1 VRRSWLVLTALAVA
15 CPLLGGC
22 VVTAG
27 SGRSG
32 AWAGFVFLFFPLFL
46 VLLVTALARAG
57 RGRRPAR
64 SVRRDPPHV
73 SSQMLRAELSVLA
86 DDVVRLEPQVA
97 LKEEARNDFEAATH
111 RYRVAQ
117 AALDQADEPVDL
129 GRVQRVVD
137 EATWSMARARAILD
151 GRPLPAPPTTLRR
164 TGNGGEPAVDLDD
177 DDQPVY
183 VGSRAPYSAGWFG
196 VGSGLFGG
204 LLMGSMLGGF
214 GGWVVEDIGEG
225 ADREDGSATDW

>member
-1 VRRSWLVLTALAVA
+1 MGGRAPPRPLTPVRRTRARPAHARPPHALVPLTPASGSRLRIPAGRPHDLLAVPA
-15 CPLLGGC
+15 PDRPGLGG
-22 VVTAG
+22 TDQQD
-27 SGRSG
+27 
-32 AWAGFVFLFFPLFL
+32 
-46 VLLVTALARAG
+46 RA
-57 RGRRPAR
+57 
-64 SVRRDPPHV
+64 H
-73 SSQMLRAELSVLA
+73 
-86 DDVVRLEPQVA
+86 
-97 LKEEARNDFEAATH
+97 
-111 RYRVAQ
+111 
-117 AALDQADEPVDL
+117 VDL

>member
-1 VRRSWLVLTALAVA
+1 
-15 CPLLGGC
+15 
-22 VVTAG
+22 
-27 SGRSG
+27 
-32 AWAGFVFLFFPLFL
+32 
-46 VLLVTALARAG
+46 
-57 RGRRPAR
+57 
-64 SVRRDPPHV
+64 
-73 SSQMLRAELSVLA
+73 MLRAELSVLA

-196 VGSGLFGG
+196 SAVVSSGVCSWVPCSEASGAGSWRTSARARIGRMAAPPTG
-204 LLMGSMLGGF
+204 
-214 GGWVVEDIGEG
+214 EDLG
-225 ADREDGSATDW
+225 ADAERVAVAAT